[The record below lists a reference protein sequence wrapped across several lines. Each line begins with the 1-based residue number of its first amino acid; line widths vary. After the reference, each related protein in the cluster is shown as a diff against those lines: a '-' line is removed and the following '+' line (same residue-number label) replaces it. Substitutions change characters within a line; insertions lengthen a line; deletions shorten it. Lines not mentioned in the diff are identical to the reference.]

1 MTLEMFLLYSTQDLL
16 PLGWRRFGNSFY
28 LFSDTKKNWEDSRKD
43 CKQRGADL
51 VVINSDKEQVGVLV
65 S

>member
-1 MTLEMFLLYSTQDLL
+1 MTLEMFLLYSTQGLS
-16 PLGWRRFGNSFY
+16 PLGWRRLGNSLY
-28 LFSDTKKNWEDSRKD
+28 LFSDTKKNWEDSRND

-51 VVINSDKEQVGVLV
+51 VVIDSDEEQVGVLV